1 MTKTKKQPLA
11 KNVKIR
17 ILIIFIIFAFI
28 IIYSA
33 ANLIYRAGKTKVT
46 IQIAP
51 NDAVIT
57 INDTRVGNKSD
68 CWLTPGK
75 YHLVAK
81 SNEHL
86 STYERDFEVQDEPL
100 KIYATLSALD
110 DEGRQFIEK
119 HRQEFV
125 TVEGLIGAQLNAEGE
140 KERNENPILN
150 HLPINTALYSISYE
164 YNTDDQL
171 IINVKTEPKYI
182 DTVVEKLKTF
192 KDINI
197 SSLNIVFHNE
207 NIFEKYQKNSEED
220 IKQFIRT
227 AYNLPTNYK
236 INEIKQLGD
245 YYYTT
250 VYIDDYKNNLHYAHY
265 RILLKKDENSWKQI
279 TTPQPILTTYNTPDV
294 SKDILDIINSY

>member
-11 KNVKIR
+11 KNIKIR
-17 ILIIFIIFAFI
+17 VLIITLVFAFI

-33 ANLIYRAGKTKVT
+33 ATLIYRAGKTKVT

-51 NDAVIT
+51 NDAIIT
-57 INDTRVGNKSD
+57 INDTRVGNRSD
-68 CWLTPGK
+68 YWLTPGK

-86 STYERDFEVQDEPL
+86 SVYERDFEVKDEQL

-119 HRQEFV
+119 HRQEYV
-125 TVEGLIGAQLNAEGE
+125 TVEGLIGDQLNIEGE
-140 KERNENPILN
+140 KERKENPILN

-164 YNTDDQL
+164 YDTNNQL
-171 IINVKTEPKYI
+171 IINVKTEAKYI

-197 SSLNIVFHNE
+197 SSLNIIFHNE
-207 NIFEKYQKNSEED
+207 NIFEKYQDNTNED
-220 IKQFIRT
+220 LKQFIKT
-227 AYNLPTNYK
+227 AYNLPNNYK
-236 INEIKQLGD
+236 INEIKQVGD
-245 YYYTT
+245 FYYTT

-265 RILLKKDENSWKQI
+265 RILLKKKDNSWKVLS
-279 TTPQPILTTYNTPDV
+279 TPQPILTTYNTPDI